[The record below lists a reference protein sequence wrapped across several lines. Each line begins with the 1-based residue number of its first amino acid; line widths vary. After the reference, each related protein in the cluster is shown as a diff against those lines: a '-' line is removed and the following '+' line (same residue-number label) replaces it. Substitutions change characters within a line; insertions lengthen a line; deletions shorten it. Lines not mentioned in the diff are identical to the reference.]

1 MGRVYTLTISKARK
15 DNKMEEI
22 YKAIKQLK
30 QAMKNV
36 DKAEENAFHNRKHV
50 AADAL
55 EKASLDIALIC
66 DNLRIANEMAMAK
79 KGE

>member
-1 MGRVYTLTISKARK
+1 
-15 DNKMEEI
+15 MEEI

-36 DKAEENAFHNRKHV
+36 DKAEENAFRNRKHV

-66 DNLRIANEMAMAK
+66 DNLKIANQMATVK

>member
-1 MGRVYTLTISKARK
+1 
-15 DNKMEEI
+15 MEEI

-66 DNLRIANEMAMAK
+66 DNLKIANAMVTTN

>member
-1 MGRVYTLTISKARK
+1 
-15 DNKMEEI
+15 MEEI

-36 DKAEENAFHNRKHV
+36 DKAEENAYHNNKHV

-66 DNLRIANEMAMAK
+66 DNLKIANAMVTSK
-79 KGE
+79 KGEHEA

>member
-1 MGRVYTLTISKARK
+1 
-15 DNKMEEI
+15 MEEI

-36 DKAEENAFHNRKHV
+36 DKAEEVAFRNRKRV
-50 AADAL
+50 AAEAL

-66 DNLRIANEMAMAK
+66 DNLNIANRMAMTE

>member
-1 MGRVYTLTISKARK
+1 
-15 DNKMEEI
+15 MEEI

-79 KGE
+79 KGEHEA

>member
-1 MGRVYTLTISKARK
+1 
-15 DNKMEEI
+15 MEEI

-36 DKAEENAFHNRKHV
+36 DKAEEKCFYNRKCV
-50 AADAL
+50 AGDAL

-66 DNLRIANEMAMAK
+66 DNLKIANEMAMAK